1 MYVIRKIRNGR
12 GFRTIVKG
20 HLIQFDAKGEATVT
34 ADDIAQVFHRIGL
47 ESGEYQVIKKVP
59 QTIQQPKSQP
69 EPEPE
74 PIEEKPK
81 KRRTRKKKA
90 E

>member
-1 MYVIRKIRNGR
+1 MYVIRKMRNGR

-20 HLIQFDAKGEATVT
+20 QIIQFDAKGEATVT

-59 QTIQQPKSQP
+59 QTIQQPKP
-69 EPEPE
+69 EPEPA
-74 PIEEKPK
+74 PK
-81 KRRTRKKKA
+81 RKRTTRKKAAKTA